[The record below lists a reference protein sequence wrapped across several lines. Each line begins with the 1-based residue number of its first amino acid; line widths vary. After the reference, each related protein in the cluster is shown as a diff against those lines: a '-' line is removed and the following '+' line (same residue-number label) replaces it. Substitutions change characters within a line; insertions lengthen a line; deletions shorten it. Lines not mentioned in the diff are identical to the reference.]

1 MNSIVELPGD
11 SWTQA
16 VPPDVQNRAI
26 EDLEQGRVLFFPR
39 LAFTLLPE
47 EEAFLKPEWGAGG
60 AKNISF
66 ERETGKIW
74 GATGSEAEKTALSRM
89 LRRYADSTREFLQN
103 LFPTY
108 AASLLQA
115 RTSYRPIEIAGR
127 PSSYRKDDT
136 RLHVDAFPSRPTGG
150 RRILRVFSNI
160 NPEGKPRCWRVG
172 EGFREYAQ
180 RFVPRVS
187 APIPG
192 SRFLL
197 SLTGITKGYRSLY
210 DHYMLGLH
218 DQGKL
223 DIEYQKQSPQEAFAF
238 PPNSTWICFTDQV
251 LHAVDSGQYLLEQTF
266 HLPRAALRH
275 PELSPLSVL
284 ESIVG
289 RPLCASSL

>member
-1 MNSIVELPGD
+1 MNSIIELAAE

-16 VPPDVQNRAI
+16 VPSEVQERAI
-26 EDLEQGRVLFFPR
+26 EELEAGKVLYFPR
-39 LAFTLLPE
+39 LAFELLPE
-47 EEAFLKPEWGAGG
+47 EGIFLQSRWSSGG

-74 GATGSEAEKTALSRM
+74 GVSGNESEKTALSRM

-103 LFPTY
+103 LLPTY
-108 AASLLQA
+108 APSLYQA
-115 RTSYRPIEIAGR
+115 RTSFRPIEISGR
-127 PSSYRKDDT
+127 PTSYRKDDA

-150 RRILRVFSNI
+150 RRILRVFCNV
-160 NPEGKPRCWRVG
+160 NPEGKPRCWRIG

-180 RFVPRVS
+180 RFAPRVP

-197 SLTGITKGYRSLY
+197 SLVGATKGYRSLY

-223 DIEYQKQSPQEAFAF
+223 DTEYQQQSPQEAFPF
-238 PPNSTWICFTDQV
+238 PPGSTWMCFTDQA

-275 PELSPLSVL
+275 PERSPLTVL
-284 ESIVG
+284 EEIIG
-289 RPLCASSL
+289 RPLCASSR